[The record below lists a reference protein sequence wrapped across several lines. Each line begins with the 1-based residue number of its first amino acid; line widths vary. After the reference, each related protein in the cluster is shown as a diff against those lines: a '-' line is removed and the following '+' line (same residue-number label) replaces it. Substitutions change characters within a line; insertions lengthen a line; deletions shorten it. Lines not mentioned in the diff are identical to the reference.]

1 MMTRRDFEAI
11 AYAIATAGGD
21 LDRTVR
27 NIADACYAS
36 NGRFDRERFYRLAKR
51 QREAPGG

>member
-36 NGRFDRERFYRLAKR
+36 NGRFDRERFYRACK
-51 QREAPGG
+51 ETA